1 MSRKVRIGIDVGGTF
16 TDAVVIDDATYE
28 IIGKAKIPTTHHAE
42 KGVAAGIVTVI
53 KKVMEENG
61 IQPEEVAFIAHGT
74 TQATNALLEGDVAK
88 VGIIGMGTGL
98 EGERAKSET
107 RIGDIELAPGKF
119 LHTAHTF
126 LDAARLDEA
135 AIDGAVDALLKEG
148 AEVFVASESYSVD
161 DPSHEMAVI
170 DKAANRGILA
180 TGGYEISQLY
190 GLKARTRTAVV
201 NAALIPKMVET
212 ADMTEKSVREAA
224 IRKPLMIMRCDG
236 GVMDVDE
243 IRKRPILTM
252 LSGLAAGVAGALMYE
267 KVTDGIFFEVGGTST
282 DISVIKD
289 GKVMVKNATVGGRK
303 LYLTSLDVRTLGIAG
318 GSMIVIRDGAI
329 ADVGPR
335 SAHIANKEYELFA
348 SPGEMEAP
356 VLKMIAPRE
365 EDCPDYAVVRCKNGK
380 EYALTLAG
388 AANILGYVPEGDY
401 AYGNVEAARIAWG
414 AAAKAIGISVE
425 EACRKAMDTAAE
437 KVKAIVNDLIEDYQL
452 NRQMIRFVGG
462 GGSASVIPPYLGE
475 MMGIRWQIAEN
486 APYISTIGVAMALVR
501 EQVER
506 NISNPTQDDI
516 KRIRSEAMEVVVK
529 AGANPDT
536 VEVTAVSYTHLTLPT
551 NSLV

>member
-267 KVTDGIFFEVGGTST
+267 RSQMVSFLRLEVPPR
-282 DISVIKD
+282 IS
-289 GKVMVKNATVGGRK
+289 R
-303 LYLTSLDVRTLGIAG
+303 
-318 GSMIVIRDGAI
+318 
-329 ADVGPR
+329 
-335 SAHIANKEYELFA
+335 
-348 SPGEMEAP
+348 
-356 VLKMIAPRE
+356 
-365 EDCPDYAVVRCKNGK
+365 
-380 EYALTLAG
+380 
-388 AANILGYVPEGDY
+388 
-401 AYGNVEAARIAWG
+401 
-414 AAAKAIGISVE
+414 
-425 EACRKAMDTAAE
+425 
-437 KVKAIVNDLIEDYQL
+437 
-452 NRQMIRFVGG
+452 
-462 GGSASVIPPYLGE
+462 
-475 MMGIRWQIAEN
+475 
-486 APYISTIGVAMALVR
+486 
-501 EQVER
+501 
-506 NISNPTQDDI
+506 
-516 KRIRSEAMEVVVK
+516 
-529 AGANPDT
+529 
-536 VEVTAVSYTHLTLPT
+536 
-551 NSLV
+551 